1 MNDRCLIK
9 CLSEIV
15 FRRLSVTTKICSKD
29 EYKGRRSVS
38 PAGEYDPRKKLIEL
52 YDATL
57 PIFLHEIGHA
67 ILHIFRCLPWRKN
80 NYLTHEAACIV
91 FSTLFFTKTLKQ
103 AVKNA
108 KRSWYG
114 EANDNDYDYY
124 LKYYKLPKYN
134 DVDWKR
140 VEKIV
145 AKMRKPRV
153 YREIKKFLKKHAATN
168 PLP

>member
-9 CLSEIV
+9 YLGEII

-29 EYKGRRSVS
+29 EYKGRCSDC
-38 PAGEYDPRKKLIEL
+38 PDGEYIRRDKLIKL
-52 YDATL
+52 YNATM
-57 PIFLHEIGHA
+57 PIFLHETGHA
-67 ILHIFRCLPWRKN
+67 MLHALGYPWYKN
-80 NYLTHEAACIV
+80 TCLTHEAACEV
-91 FSTLFFTKTLKQ
+91 FSALFFTKTLKQ

-124 LKYYKLPKYN
+124 LKYYKLPKYS

-145 AKMRKPRV
+145 AKMRKTRACQ
-153 YREIKKFLKKHAATN
+153 EIKKFLKKKRSN
-168 PLP
+168 